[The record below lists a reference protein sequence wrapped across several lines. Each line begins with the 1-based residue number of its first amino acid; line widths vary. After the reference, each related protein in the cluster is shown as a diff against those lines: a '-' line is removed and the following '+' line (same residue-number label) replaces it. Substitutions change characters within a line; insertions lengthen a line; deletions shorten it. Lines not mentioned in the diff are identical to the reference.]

1 MMLVVRKKKVC
12 EHLPVRVVQMQSS
25 CCVSTIGWAATVLGA
40 SLPGLAAAQGATNV
54 VSVQLDKT
62 PHAVSVGDYYSQVLF
77 EVGDFDLPIDD
88 NGRKQLGSALL
99 AAFGLGDKTRSLTIT
114 ATLSQKGQVL
124 PGMPLITYEFN
135 GKKRLTNFKRA
146 SSYLS
151 PRWQLGASDPIA
163 VSLQYRYSEAVVYN
177 PEEIT
182 KQVQELIPSAAI
194 VSTLGKPF
202 VASIASLTSSI
213 FENSGSRAVNVTVS
227 DDLLLPYAGP
237 VGSRAITYTVKVP
250 NGRPLGTIKATLL
263 VTPSLVRPLTKVD
276 QAKTT
281 DLERGNDDVTA
292 LALDVAGSRR
302 LLLTEIKGVPLYA
315 ALVRDQTPKAVRD
328 YCAQALP
335 ALSNY
340 DLTRLDRTTLVYQ
353 SLVDAGFRPGVY
365 HPTAN
370 GWLADC
376 FTTQADMSALK
387 VAVKI
392 DFMPPTKPG
401 DAGDW
406 PLALKVAMGCW
417 ITNQSGSYCRQNA
430 PDPRTILSPG
440 MADEIDIGVTE
451 LPFFSADALP
461 PGRRLPKTDLL
472 TFLNG
477 SAESFS
483 CYAKGLVIAKA
494 GQSYVL
500 GVTVRDD
507 QIRSLQVL
515 RASSQEASCLG

>member
-1 MMLVVRKKKVC
+1 
-12 EHLPVRVVQMQSS
+12 MQLRRRL
-25 CCVSTIGWAATVLGA
+25 STIALAAAFVA
-40 SLPGLAAAQGATNV
+40 APFPGSGAAQGAANV
-54 VSVQLDKT
+54 LSVQRDKT

-77 EVGDFDLPIDD
+77 EVGDFDLPQDD
-88 NGRKQLGSALL
+88 NGRKQLGTAIL

-114 ATLSQKGQVL
+114 AILSQKGQVL
-124 PGMPLITYEFN
+124 PSIPLITYEFN
-135 GKKRLTNFKRA
+135 GKKRLTNYKRA

-182 KQVQELIPSAAI
+182 NQVKELIPSTAI

-227 DDLLLPYAGP
+227 DDLLLPYTGP
-237 VGSRAITYTVKVP
+237 VGSRAITYAVKVP
-250 NGRPLGTIKATLL
+250 DGRPLGSIKATML
-263 VTPSLVRPLTKVD
+263 VTPSLVRPLVGVD
-276 QAKTT
+276 QAKPT
-281 DLERGNDDVTA
+281 DLERGDDDVAA
-292 LALDVAGSRR
+292 LALDGAGTRR
-302 LLLTEIKGVPLYA
+302 LLLPEIKGVPLYA
-315 ALVRDQTPKAVRD
+315 ALVKDQTPKAVRE

-335 ALSNY
+335 ALAAH

-353 SLVDAGFRPGVY
+353 SLIDAGFRPAVY

-370 GWLADC
+370 GWIADC

-387 VAVKI
+387 VAMKV
-392 DFMPPTKPG
+392 DFALPAKPGDAG

-406 PLALKVAMGCW
+406 PLPLKMAMGCW
-417 ITNQSGSYCRQNA
+417 ITNQSGPYCRQNA
-430 PDPRTILSPG
+430 PDPRAILSAG

-451 LPFFSADALP
+451 LPFFPSNALP
-461 PGRRLPKTDLL
+461 PGRKLAKVDLL

-483 CYAKGLVIAKA
+483 CYDKGLVIVNA

-500 GVTVRDD
+500 GISVRDN
-507 QIRSLQVL
+507 QIRSLQIL
-515 RASSQEASCLG
+515 RASSQEAACLG